1 MFCVAEECHAYL
13 KFSGGIRGN
22 FFKRRFPLSRIY
34 TEGML
39 SFSKAK
45 VLIMKTIAVLGSTG
59 SIGRQALDVAAFHGY
74 RVDAIAAGRQIGLL
88 EEQVRQF
95 HPRFCAVADERAA
108 SDLKVRIADTDTK
121 VLPGREGICA
131 ISGMTD
137 ADTVINSIV
146 GRAGLLPTVS
156 ILEAGKKLALAN
168 KESLVCAGDLV
179 MALAKEKGLPVLPV
193 DSEHSAIF
201 QSLLAGK
208 KEEVRRILLTASGGP
223 FFGKKREELENMT
236 AEEALAHPTWSMG
249 AKITVDSAT
258 LMNKGF
264 EVIEAI
270 HLFGVK
276 PEQVEVVVHRESI
289 IHSMVEFRDRG
300 VIAQLGNPDMRHCIQ
315 YAVTYPDRLESPVRP
330 LDLFEIGKLTFYRPD
345 TETFT
350 LLPLALQTMKEGGI
364 RGAVLNGANEAAVA
378 LFLEGK
384 ITFNRISEYVERVTK
399 DYPNIKEPTLEE
411 IVSAGEEAERL
422 VRALAH

>member
-1 MFCVAEECHAYL
+1 
-13 KFSGGIRGN
+13 
-22 FFKRRFPLSRIY
+22 
-34 TEGML
+34 
-39 SFSKAK
+39 
-45 VLIMKTIAVLGSTG
+45 MKTIAVLGSTG
-59 SIGRQALDVAAFHGY
+59 SIGKQALDVAAFHGY
-74 RVDAIAAGRQIGLL
+74 RVDAIAAGRQIGAL
-88 EEQVRQF
+88 EEQVRKF
-95 HPRFCAVADERAA
+95 HPRFCAVADEKAA
-108 SDLKVRIADTDTK
+108 ADLKVRIADTDTR
-121 VLPGREGICA
+121 VLVGREGICA
-131 ISGMTD
+131 IPGMTD

-156 ILEAGKKLALAN
+156 ILKAGKKLALAN

-179 MALAKEKGLPVLPV
+179 MALAKEKNLPILPV

-223 FFGKKREELENMT
+223 FFGKKKDELENMT
-236 AEEALAHPTWSMG
+236 AKEALAHPTWSMG

-264 EVIEAI
+264 EVMEAI

-289 IHSMVEFRDRG
+289 IHSMVEYRDGG

-315 YAVTYPDRLESPVRP
+315 YAVTYPDRVESPVKP
-330 LDLFEIGKLTFYRPD
+330 LDLFEIGKLTFYKPD

-350 LLPLALQTMKEGGI
+350 LLPLALWTMKEGGI
-364 RGAVLNGANEAAVA
+364 KGAVLNGANEAAVA

-399 DYPNIKEPTLEE
+399 DYPNITEPTLDE

-422 VRALAH
+422 VRALVN